1 MIALV
6 AIWAF
11 AEAIAFFIVADV
23 PIMALGIRSGVRKAM
38 LGALVAAVS
47 AALGGAALWLWA
59 STHPKDVIEIMLVLP
74 GIDAA
79 LVTQTHDDWAQGGLV
94 AMTMGSFSGVPYK
107 LYALAAGSTAAGS
120 MGAGTGTLAFFALA
134 SIIARLPRF
143 VLVAVISGWAGPRMV
158 ERFGKRPVWAAFFIG
173 WAAFY
178 ALYWSAMGL

>member
-11 AEAIAFFIVADV
+11 AEAVLFFIVADV

-38 LGALVAAVS
+38 LAALVAAVS

-59 STHPKDVIEIMLVLP
+59 STHPKDVIELMLVLP

-79 LVTQTHDDWAQGGLV
+79 LVAQTHDDWARGGII
-94 AMTMGSFSGVPYK
+94 AMTIGSFSGVPYK
-107 LYALAAGSTAAGS
+107 LYALAAGS
-120 MGAGTGTLAFFALA
+120 MGAGTGALALFALA

-158 ERFGKRPVWAAFFIG
+158 ERFGKRPVWAAFFMG

>member
-11 AEAIAFFIVADV
+11 AEAVLFFIVADV

-38 LGALVAAVS
+38 LAALVAAVS

-59 STHPKDVIEIMLVLP
+59 STHPKDVIELMLVLP
-74 GIDAA
+74 GIDAG
-79 LVTQTHDDWAQGGLV
+79 LVAQTHDDWARGGMI
-94 AMTMGSFSGVPYK
+94 AMTIGSFSGVPYK
-107 LYALAAGSTAAGS
+107 LYALAAGSMGAGS
-120 MGAGTGTLAFFALA
+120 MGAGTGALALFALA

-143 VLVAVISGWAGPRMV
+143 VLVALVAGWAGPRTV
-158 ERFGKRPVWAAFFIG
+158 QRFGKRPVWTAFFMG

-178 ALYWSAMGL
+178 ALYWSAMGF

>member
-11 AEAIAFFIVADV
+11 AEAVLFFIVADV

-38 LGALVAAVS
+38 LAALVAAVS

-59 STHPKDVIEIMLVLP
+59 STHPKDVIELMLVLP

-79 LVTQTHDDWAQGGLV
+79 LVAQTHDDWALGGMI
-94 AMTMGSFSGVPYK
+94 AMTIGSFSGVPYK
-107 LYALAAGSTAAGS
+107 LYALAAGST
-120 MGAGTGTLAFFALA
+120 GAGTGALALFALA

-143 VLVAVISGWAGPRMV
+143 VLVALVAGWAGPRMV
-158 ERFGKRPVWAAFFIG
+158 QRFGKRPVWTAFFMG

-178 ALYWSAMGL
+178 ALYWSAMGF